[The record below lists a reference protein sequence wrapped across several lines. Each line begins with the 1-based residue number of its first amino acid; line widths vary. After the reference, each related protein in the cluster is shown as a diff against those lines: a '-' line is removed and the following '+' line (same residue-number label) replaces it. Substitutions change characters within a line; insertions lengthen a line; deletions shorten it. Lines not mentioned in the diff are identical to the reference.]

1 MRKKKHMNYDRADVR
16 ALRNGNICSR
26 MVGGAYGDVR
36 FDSVEQASIFFAREL
51 DYIKTQTY
59 DVEHPEMTALS
70 LLPVTSEVPEGA
82 ETFTYYSYDK
92 TGMAKIINNY
102 ATDLPRADV
111 KGKPITGY
119 VKSLGDSY
127 GYSVQEMR
135 ASRMT
140 GKSLDVRKGESARYA
155 MDYAVNKIAW
165 AGDKEHGLVGILSED
180 NDIPKYVLS
189 TVTVDG
195 KEHTEFRYKN
205 ADQILDDINGMQK
218 YTSKIT
224 KNVEKPDTLVLPS
237 DVYIDLA
244 TRRIPDTE
252 TTILKFVMEHAP
264 YLKEI
269 REANELQAES
279 KDINPT
285 GSNVMFLFTNDEK
298 KLSIEI
304 PMHFY
309 QYPIQEKGLEIE
321 IPCEQRVAGV
331 VIYYPLSGLIAEG
344 V

>member
-1 MRKKKHMNYDRADVR
+1 MNRNRKKHMNYDRADVK
-16 ALRNGNICSR
+16 ALRSGTICTG
-26 MVGGAYGDVR
+26 MVGGEMR

-51 DYIKTQTY
+51 DYIKTETY
-59 DVEHPEMTALS
+59 DVEHPEMTALN
-70 LLPVTSEVPEGA
+70 LFPTSSDVPEGA
-82 ETFTYYSYDK
+82 ESFTYYSYEK

-111 KGKPITGY
+111 KGKPNTGY

-155 MDYAVNKIAW
+155 MDYTVNKIAW
-165 AGDKEHGLVGILSED
+165 AGDKDHNLVGILSEG
-180 NDIPKYVLS
+180 NDIPKYVIS

-195 KEHTEFRYKN
+195 KERTEFKYKN
-205 ADQILDDINGMQK
+205 ANQILDDINGMQM
-218 YTSKIT
+218 YVSRLT

-237 DVYIDLA
+237 NVYIDLA

-252 TTILKFVMEHAP
+252 TTVLKFIMDHAP
-264 YLKEI
+264 YLKEV

-279 KDINPT
+279 DDINPT
-285 GSNVMFLFTNDEK
+285 GSNVGFLFTNSEK
-298 KLSIEI
+298 KLTLEI

-309 QYPIQEKGLEIE
+309 QYPLQEKGLEIE
-321 IPCEQRVAGV
+321 IPCEQRVAGM
-331 VIYYPLSGLIAEG
+331 VIYYPLSALIVEG
-344 V
+344 I

>member
-1 MRKKKHMNYDRADVR
+1 MTGMMPWFCAT
-16 ALRNGNICSR
+16 GIICKG
-26 MVGGAYGDVR
+26 MVDGETR
-36 FDSVEQASIFFAREL
+36 FDSVEQASVFFAREL
-51 DYIKTQTY
+51 DYIKSQTY
-59 DVEHPEMTALS
+59 DREYPEMTALS

-111 KGKPITGY
+111 KGKPVTGY

-135 ASRMT
+135 ASKMAN
-140 GKSLDVRKGESARYA
+140 KSLDVRKGESAKYA

-165 AGDKEHGLVGILSED
+165 AGDKENGLMGILSPD

-195 KEHTEFRYKN
+195 KERTEFRYKD
-205 ADQILDDINGMQK
+205 ADQILNDINGMQK
-218 YTSKIT
+218 YVSKIT

-237 DVYIDLA
+237 YVYVDLA

-252 TTILKFVMEHAP
+252 TTVLKFIMDHAP
-264 YLKEI
+264 YLKEV
-269 REANELQAES
+269 REANEPQAES
-279 KDINPT
+279 VDINPT
-285 GSNVMFLFTNDEK
+285 GSNVAFLFTNDER
-298 KLSIEI
+298 KLSLEI

-309 QYPIQEKGLEIE
+309 QHTLQEKGLEIE
-321 IPCEQRVAGV
+321 IPCEERVAG
-331 VIYYPLSGLIAEG
+331 ITLYYPLSALIVEG
-344 V
+344 I

>member
-1 MRKKKHMNYDRADVR
+1 MKKKKHMNYDRSDARV
-16 ALRNGNICSR
+16 LRNGNICRS
-26 MVGGAYGDVR
+26 MVGGEVR
-36 FDSVEQASIFFAREL
+36 FDSVEQASVFFAREL

-59 DVEHPEMTALS
+59 DVEYPEMTALN
-70 LLPVTSEVPEGA
+70 LFPVSSEVPEGA

-111 KGKPITGY
+111 KGKPNTGY

-135 ASRMT
+135 ASKMAN
-140 GKSLDVRKGESARYA
+140 KSLDVRKGESARYA
-155 MDYAVNKIAW
+155 MDYAANKIAW
-165 AGDKEHGLVGILSED
+165 AGDEEHGLMGILSPN
-180 NDIPKYVLS
+180 NDIPKYILS

-195 KEHTEFRYKN
+195 KEHTEFRYKS

-218 YTSKIT
+218 YVSQIT

-237 DVYIDLA
+237 HVYIDLA

-252 TTILKFVMEHAP
+252 TTVLKFIMDHAP
-264 YLKEI
+264 YLKEV

-279 KDINPT
+279 VDINPT
-285 GSNVMFLFTNDEK
+285 GSNVGLLFTNNER
-298 KLSIEI
+298 KLSLEI

-309 QYPIQEKGLEIE
+309 QYPLQEKGLEIE
-321 IPCEQRVAGV
+321 IPCEERVAGM
-331 VIYYPLSGLIAEG
+331 VIYYPLSALIVEG
-344 V
+344 I

>member
-1 MRKKKHMNYDRADVR
+1 MKKRKKHVNYDGADAR
-16 ALRNGNICSR
+16 ALRSGNVCR
-26 MVGGAYGDVR
+26 ALVGGETR
-36 FDSVEQASIFFAREL
+36 FDSVEQASVFFAREL
-51 DYIKTQTY
+51 DYVKTETY
-59 DVEHPEMTALS
+59 DVEYPEMTALN
-70 LLPVTSEVPEGA
+70 LFPVTSEVPEGA

-111 KGKPITGY
+111 KGKPVTGY
-119 VKSLGDSY
+119 VKSVGDSY

-135 ASRMT
+135 ASRLA

-155 MDYAVNKIAW
+155 MDYTVNKIAW
-165 AGDKEHGLVGILSED
+165 AGDKDNGLVGILSEG

-195 KEHTEFRYKN
+195 EEHTEFRYKN

-218 YTSKIT
+218 YTSQIT

-252 TTILKFVMEHAP
+252 TTILKFVLDHAP

-279 KDINPT
+279 TDINTT
-285 GSNVMFLFTNDEK
+285 GSNVMFLFTNDERK
-298 KLSIEI
+298 MSLEI

-309 QYPIQEKGLEIE
+309 QYPLQEKGLEIE
-321 IPCEQRVAGV
+321 IPCEQRVAGMI
-331 VIYYPLSGLIAEG
+331 IYYPLSGLLAEG

>member
-1 MRKKKHMNYDRADVR
+1 MKKKKHMNYDRAD
-16 ALRNGNICSR
+16 AKTLRSGNICLA
-26 MVGGAYGDVR
+26 MVGGEMR
-36 FDSVEQASIFFAREL
+36 FDSVEQASVFFAREL

-59 DVEHPEMTALS
+59 DVEHPEMTAL
-70 LLPVTSEVPEGA
+70 LLFPVTSEVPEGA

-92 TGMAKIINNY
+92 TGIAMIINNY

-111 KGKPITGY
+111 KGKPNTGY

-135 ASRMT
+135 ASRMAN
-140 GKSLDVRKGESARYA
+140 KSLDVRKGESAKYA

-165 AGDKEHGLVGILSED
+165 AGDKKNGLVGILSEE
-180 NDIPKYVLS
+180 NDIPKFVLS

-195 KEHTEFRYKN
+195 KERTEFRYKN

-218 YTSKIT
+218 YVAKIT

-252 TTILKFVMEHAP
+252 TTVLKFIMDHAP
-264 YLKEI
+264 YLKEV

-279 KDINPT
+279 GDINPT
-285 GSNVMFLFTNDEK
+285 GSNVGFLFTNDER
-298 KLSIEI
+298 KLSLEI

-321 IPCEQRVAGV
+321 VPCEERVAGM
-331 VIYYPLSGLIAEG
+331 VIYYPLSALLAEG
-344 V
+344 I

>member
-1 MRKKKHMNYDRADVR
+1 MKKRKKHVNYDGADAR
-16 ALRNGNICSR
+16 ALRSGNVCR
-26 MVGGAYGDVR
+26 ALVGGETR
-36 FDSVEQASIFFAREL
+36 FDSVEQASVFFAREL
-51 DYIKTQTY
+51 DYVKTETY
-59 DVEHPEMTALS
+59 DVEYPEMTALN
-70 LLPVTSEVPEGA
+70 LFPVTSEVPEGA

-111 KGKPITGY
+111 KGKPVTGY
-119 VKSLGDSY
+119 VKSVGDSY

-135 ASRMT
+135 ASRLA

-155 MDYAVNKIAW
+155 MDYTVNKIAW
-165 AGDKEHGLVGILSED
+165 AGDKDNGLVGILSEG

-189 TVTVDG
+189 TVMVDG
-195 KEHTEFRYKN
+195 EEHTEFRYKN

-218 YTSKIT
+218 YISQIT
-224 KNVEKPDTLVLPS
+224 KNVKKPDTLVLPS

-252 TTILKFVMEHAP
+252 TTILKFVLDHAP

-279 KDINPT
+279 TDINPT
-285 GSNVMFLFTNDEK
+285 GSNVMFLFTNDERK
-298 KLSIEI
+298 MSLEI

-309 QYPIQEKGLEIE
+309 QYPLQEKGLEIE
-321 IPCEQRVAGV
+321 IPCEQRVAGMI
-331 VIYYPLSGLIAEG
+331 IYYPLSGLLAEG

>member
-1 MRKKKHMNYDRADVR
+1 MKRRKKHLNYDGADEK
-16 ALRNGNICSR
+16 ALRSGVICR
-26 MVGGAYGDVR
+26 TMVGEKMR
-36 FDSVEQASIFFAREL
+36 FDSVEKASVFFAREL

-59 DVEHPEMTALS
+59 DVEHPEMTALA
-70 LLPVTSEVPEGA
+70 LFPVTSEVPEGA
-82 ETFTYYSYDK
+82 ESFTYYSYDK
-92 TGMAKIINNY
+92 TGMAMIINNY

-111 KGKPITGY
+111 KGEQHTGS

-135 ASRMT
+135 ASRMA
-140 GKSLDVRKGESARYA
+140 GKSLDVRKGASARYA

-165 AGDKEHGLVGILSED
+165 AGDKKNKLVGILSED

-189 TVTVDG
+189 VVVVDG
-195 KEHTEFRYKN
+195 KEHTEFIYKDAN
-205 ADQILDDINGMQK
+205 QILDDINGMQK
-218 YTSKIT
+218 YISKIT

-252 TTILKFVMEHAP
+252 TTILKFLMDHAP

-279 KDINPT
+279 TDINPT

-298 KLSIEI
+298 KLSLEI

-309 QYPIQEKGLEIE
+309 QYPLQEKGLEIE
-321 IPCEQRVAGV
+321 IPCEQRVAGM
-331 VIYYPLSGLIAEG
+331 VIYYPLSALLAEG

>member
-1 MRKKKHMNYDRADVR
+1 MKKRKKHVNYDGADAR
-16 ALRNGNICSR
+16 ALRSGIVCR
-26 MVGGAYGDVR
+26 ALVGGETR
-36 FDSVEQASIFFAREL
+36 FDSVEQASVFFAREL
-51 DYIKTQTY
+51 DYVKTETY
-59 DVEHPEMTALS
+59 DVEYPEMTALN
-70 LLPVTSEVPEGA
+70 LFPVTSEVPEGA

-111 KGKPITGY
+111 KGKPVTGY
-119 VKSLGDSY
+119 VKSVGDSY

-135 ASRMT
+135 ASRLA

-155 MDYAVNKIAW
+155 MDYTVNKIAW
-165 AGDKEHGLVGILSED
+165 AGDKDNGLVGILSEG

-189 TVTVDG
+189 TVMVDG
-195 KEHTEFRYKN
+195 EEHTEFRYKN

-218 YTSKIT
+218 YISQIT

-252 TTILKFVMEHAP
+252 TTILKFVLDHAP

-279 KDINPT
+279 TDINPT
-285 GSNVMFLFTNDEK
+285 GSNVMFLFTNDERK
-298 KLSIEI
+298 MSLEI

-309 QYPIQEKGLEIE
+309 QYPLQEKGLEIE
-321 IPCEQRVAGV
+321 IPCEQRVAGMI
-331 VIYYPLSGLIAEG
+331 IYYPLSGLLAEG

>member
-1 MRKKKHMNYDRADVR
+1 MKKRRKHLNYDGADAR
-16 ALRNGNICSR
+16 ALKNGNVCQALT
-26 MVGGAYGDVR
+26 GGDTR
-36 FDSVEQASIFFAREL
+36 FDSVEQASVFFAREL
-51 DYIKTQTY
+51 DHVKTETY
-59 DVEHPEMTALS
+59 DVEYPEMTALAIF
-70 LLPVTSEVPEGA
+70 PVTSEIPEGA

-111 KGKPITGY
+111 KGKPVTGY
-119 VKSLGDSY
+119 VKSVGDSY

-135 ASRMT
+135 ASRLA
-140 GKSLDVRKGESARYA
+140 GKSLDVRKGEAARYA
-155 MDYAVNKIAW
+155 MDYIVNKIAW
-165 AGDKEHGLVGILSED
+165 AGDKDNGLVGILSED

-218 YTSKIT
+218 YTSQIT

-252 TTILKFVMEHAP
+252 TTILKFVLDHAP

-279 KDINPT
+279 TDINPT
-285 GSNVMFLFTNDEK
+285 GSNVMFLFTNDERK
-298 KLSIEI
+298 MALEI

-309 QYPIQEKGLEIE
+309 QYPLQEKGLEIE
-321 IPCEQRVAGV
+321 IPCEQRVAGMI
-331 VIYYPLSGLIAEG
+331 IYYPLSGLLAEG

>member
-1 MRKKKHMNYDRADVR
+1 MKKKKHMNYDRADARV
-16 ALRNGNICSR
+16 LRNGNICQKLI
-26 MVGGAYGDVR
+26 GDNMR

-51 DYIKTQTY
+51 DYVKTQTY
-59 DVEHPEMTALS
+59 DVEHPEMTALN
-70 LLPVTSEVPEGA
+70 LLPVTSEIPEGA

-111 KGKPITGY
+111 KGKPVTGY

-135 ASRMT
+135 ASRMAN
-140 GKSLDVRKGESARYA
+140 KSLDVRKGESARYA

-165 AGDKEHGLVGILSED
+165 AGDKENGLMGILSPD

-189 TVTVDG
+189 TVTVNG
-195 KEHTEFRYKN
+195 EERTEFRYKD
-205 ADQILDDINGMQK
+205 ADQILKDINGMQK
-218 YTSKIT
+218 YVSQIT

-237 DVYIDLA
+237 HIYIDLS

-252 TTILKFVMEHAP
+252 TTVLKFLIDHAP
-264 YLKEI
+264 YLKEV

-279 KDINPT
+279 TDINPT
-285 GSNVMFLFTNDEK
+285 GSNVGFLFTNNER
-298 KLSIEI
+298 KLSLEI

-309 QYPIQEKGLEIE
+309 QYPLQEKGLEIE
-321 IPCEQRVAGV
+321 IPCEERVAGM
-331 VIYYPLSGLIAEG
+331 VIYYPLSALIVEG
-344 V
+344 I

>member
-1 MRKKKHMNYDRADVR
+1 MKKRKKHVNYDGADAR
-16 ALRNGNICSR
+16 ALRSGNVCR
-26 MVGGAYGDVR
+26 ALVGGETR
-36 FDSVEQASIFFAREL
+36 FDSVEQASVFFAREL
-51 DYIKTQTY
+51 DYVKTETY
-59 DVEHPEMTALS
+59 DVEYPEMTALN
-70 LLPVTSEVPEGA
+70 LFPVTSEVPEGA

-111 KGKPITGY
+111 KGKPVTGY
-119 VKSLGDSY
+119 VKSVGDSY

-135 ASRMT
+135 ASRLA

-155 MDYAVNKIAW
+155 MDYTVNKIAW
-165 AGDKEHGLVGILSED
+165 AGDKDNGLVGILSEG

-195 KEHTEFRYKN
+195 EEHTEFSYKN

-218 YTSKIT
+218 YTSQIT

-252 TTILKFVMEHAP
+252 TTILKFVLDHAP

-279 KDINPT
+279 TDINPT
-285 GSNVMFLFTNDEK
+285 GSNVMFLFTNDERK
-298 KLSIEI
+298 MSLEI

-309 QYPIQEKGLEIE
+309 QYPLQEKGLEIE
-321 IPCEQRVAGV
+321 IPCEQRVAGMI
-331 VIYYPLSGLIAEG
+331 IYYPLSGLLAEG

>member
-1 MRKKKHMNYDRADVR
+1 MKTKGRKHMNYDRADVK
-16 ALRNGNICSR
+16 ALRSGNICTG
-26 MVGGAYGDVR
+26 MVGGEMR

-51 DYIKTQTY
+51 DYVKAETY
-59 DVEHPEMTALS
+59 DVEHPEMTALKLFPTS
-70 LLPVTSEVPEGA
+70 SEVPEGA
-82 ETFTYYSYDK
+82 ETFTYYSYEK

-111 KGKPITGY
+111 KGKPVTGY

-135 ASRMT
+135 ASKMT

-155 MDYAVNKIAW
+155 MDYSVNRIAW
-165 AGDKEHGLVGILSED
+165 VGDKDHNLVGILSEG
-180 NDIPKYVLS
+180 NDIPKYVIS

-195 KEHTEFRYKN
+195 KERTEFKYKN
-205 ADQILDDINGMQK
+205 ADQILDDVNGMQM
-218 YTSKIT
+218 YISRLT

-237 DVYIDLA
+237 NVYIDLA

-252 TTILKFVMEHAP
+252 TTVLKFIIDHAP
-264 YLKEI
+264 YLKEV

-279 KDINPT
+279 NDINPT
-285 GSNVMFLFTNDEK
+285 GSNVGFLFTNSEK
-298 KLSIEI
+298 KLTLEI

-309 QYPIQEKGLEIE
+309 QYPLQEKGLEIE
-321 IPCEQRVAGV
+321 IPCEQRVAGM
-331 VIYYPLSGLIAEG
+331 VIYYPLSALIVEG
-344 V
+344 I

>member
-1 MRKKKHMNYDRADVR
+1 MKKRKKHLNYDGADAR
-16 ALRNGNICSR
+16 ALKNGNVCQALT
-26 MVGGAYGDVR
+26 GGDTR
-36 FDSVEQASIFFAREL
+36 FDSVEQASVFFAREL
-51 DYIKTQTY
+51 DHVKTETY
-59 DVEHPEMTALS
+59 DVEYPEMTALAIF
-70 LLPVTSEVPEGA
+70 PVTSEIPEGA

-111 KGKPITGY
+111 KGKPVTGY
-119 VKSLGDSY
+119 VKSVGDSY

-135 ASRMT
+135 ASRLA
-140 GKSLDVRKGESARYA
+140 GKSLDVRKGEAARYA
-155 MDYAVNKIAW
+155 MDYIVNKIAW
-165 AGDKEHGLVGILSED
+165 AGDKDNGLVGILSED

-218 YTSKIT
+218 YTSQIT

-252 TTILKFVMEHAP
+252 TTILKFVLDHAP

-279 KDINPT
+279 TDINPT
-285 GSNVMFLFTNDEK
+285 GSNVMFLFTNDERK
-298 KLSIEI
+298 MALEI

-309 QYPIQEKGLEIE
+309 QYPLQEIG
-321 IPCEQRVAGV
+321 RAHV
-331 VIYYPLSGLIAEG
+331 
-344 V
+344 

>member
-1 MRKKKHMNYDRADVR
+1 MKKRKKHVNYDGADAR
-16 ALRNGNICSR
+16 ALRSGNVCR
-26 MVGGAYGDVR
+26 ALVGGETR
-36 FDSVEQASIFFAREL
+36 FDSVEQASVFFAREL
-51 DYIKTQTY
+51 DYVKTETY
-59 DVEHPEMTALS
+59 DVEYPEMTALN
-70 LLPVTSEVPEGA
+70 LFPVTSEVPEGA

-111 KGKPITGY
+111 KGKPVTGY
-119 VKSLGDSY
+119 VKSVGDSY

-135 ASRMT
+135 ASRLA

-155 MDYAVNKIAW
+155 MDYTVNKIAW
-165 AGDKEHGLVGILSED
+165 AGDKDNGLVGILSEG

-189 TVTVDG
+189 TVTVDRE
-195 KEHTEFRYKN
+195 EHTEFRYKN

-218 YTSKIT
+218 YISQIT

-252 TTILKFVMEHAP
+252 TTILKFVLDHAP

-279 KDINPT
+279 TDINPT
-285 GSNVMFLFTNDEK
+285 GSNVMFLFTNDERK
-298 KLSIEI
+298 MSLEI

-309 QYPIQEKGLEIE
+309 QYPLQEKGLEIE
-321 IPCEQRVAGV
+321 IPCEQRVAGMI
-331 VIYYPLSGLIAEG
+331 IYYPLSGLLAEG

>member
-1 MRKKKHMNYDRADVR
+1 MKKRNKHMNYDGADASVLKNSNVCRA
-16 ALRNGNICSR
+16 
-26 MVGGAYGDVR
+26 MVGGETR
-36 FDSVEQASIFFAREL
+36 FDSVEKASVFFAREL
-51 DYIKTQTY
+51 DFVKTQTY
-59 DVEHPEMTALS
+59 DVEYPEMTALI
-70 LLPVTSEVPEGA
+70 LFPVSSEVPEGA

-111 KGKPITGY
+111 KGKPVTGY
-119 VKSLGDSY
+119 VKSIGDSY

-135 ASRMT
+135 ASRMA
-140 GKSLDVRKGESARYA
+140 GKSLDVRKGEAARYA
-155 MDYAVNKIAW
+155 MDYVVNKIAW
-165 AGDKEHGLVGILSED
+165 AGDAENGLVGILSDD

-205 ADQILDDINGMQK
+205 ADQILEDINGMQK
-218 YTSKIT
+218 YISKIT

-252 TTILKFVMEHAP
+252 TTILKFVLDHAP

-279 KDINPT
+279 TDINPT
-285 GSNVMFLFTNDEK
+285 GSNVMFLFTNDER
-298 KLSIEI
+298 KLSLEI

-309 QYPIQEKGLEIE
+309 QYPIQEEGLEIE
-321 IPCEQRVAGV
+321 IPCEQRVAGM
-331 VIYYPLSGLIAEG
+331 VIYYPLSALLAEG

>member
-1 MRKKKHMNYDRADVR
+1 MSRNRKKHMNYDRADVK
-16 ALRNGNICSR
+16 ALRSGTICEG
-26 MVGGAYGDVR
+26 MVGDKMR
-36 FDSVEQASIFFAREL
+36 FDSVEQASVFFAREL
-51 DYIKTQTY
+51 DYIKTETY
-59 DVEHPEMTALS
+59 DIEHPEMTALS
-70 LLPVTSEVPEGA
+70 LFPVSSEVPEGA

-111 KGKPITGY
+111 KGEPHTGY
-119 VKSLGDSY
+119 VKSIGDSY

-135 ASRMT
+135 ASRMA

-155 MDYAVNKIAW
+155 ADYMANKIAW
-165 AGDKEHGLVGILSED
+165 AGDKKHKLMGILSED

-195 KEHTEFRYKN
+195 VEHTEFIYKS
-205 ADQILDDINGMQK
+205 ADQILYDINGMQK
-218 YTSKIT
+218 YVSKLT

-237 DVYIDLA
+237 NVYIDLA

-252 TTILKFVMEHAP
+252 TTVLKFIMDHAP

-269 REANELQAES
+269 REANEIQAES
-279 KDINPT
+279 TDINPT
-285 GSNVMFLFTNDEK
+285 GSNVGLLFTNNEK
-298 KLSIEI
+298 KLTLEI

-309 QYPIQEKGLEIE
+309 QYPLQEKGLEIE
-321 IPCEQRVAGV
+321 IPCEERVAGM
-331 VIYYPLSGLIAEG
+331 VIYYPLSALIVEG
-344 V
+344 I

>member
-1 MRKKKHMNYDRADVR
+1 MKKRKKHMNYDQADATV
-16 ALRNGNICSR
+16 LRRSNICRS
-26 MVGGAYGDVR
+26 MVGGEMR
-36 FDSVEQASIFFAREL
+36 FDSVEQASVFFAREL
-51 DYIKTQTY
+51 DFVKTETY
-59 DVEHPEMTALS
+59 DVEYPEMTALMIF
-70 LLPVTSEVPEGA
+70 PVSSEVPEGA

-111 KGKPITGY
+111 KGKPNTGY
-119 VKSLGDSY
+119 VKSVGDSY

-135 ASRMT
+135 ASKMA

-155 MDYAVNKIAW
+155 MDYVVNKIAW
-165 AGDKEHGLVGILSED
+165 AGDAEHGLIGILSEG

-205 ADQILDDINGMQK
+205 ADQILEDINGMQK
-218 YTSKIT
+218 YVAKIT

-252 TTILKFVMEHAP
+252 TTILKFVLDHAP

-279 KDINPT
+279 TDINPT

-298 KLSIEI
+298 KMTLEI

-309 QYPIQEKGLEIE
+309 QYPLQEKGLEIE
-321 IPCEQRVAGV
+321 IPCEQRVAGM
-331 VIYYPLSGLIAEG
+331 VIYYPLSGLLAEG

>member
-1 MRKKKHMNYDRADVR
+1 
-16 ALRNGNICSR
+16 
-26 MVGGAYGDVR
+26 
-36 FDSVEQASIFFAREL
+36 
-51 DYIKTQTY
+51 
-59 DVEHPEMTALS
+59 
-70 LLPVTSEVPEGA
+70 
-82 ETFTYYSYDK
+82 
-92 TGMAKIINNY
+92 MA
-102 ATDLPRADV
+102 
-111 KGKPITGY
+111 
-119 VKSLGDSY
+119 
-127 GYSVQEMR
+127 
-135 ASRMT
+135 

-155 MDYAVNKIAW
+155 MDYVVNKIAW
-165 AGDKEHGLVGILSED
+165 AGDAEHGLIGILSEG

-205 ADQILDDINGMQK
+205 ADQILEDINGMQK
-218 YTSKIT
+218 YVAKIT

-252 TTILKFVMEHAP
+252 TTILKFVLDHAP

-279 KDINPT
+279 TDINPT

-298 KLSIEI
+298 KMTLEI

-309 QYPIQEKGLEIE
+309 QYPLQEKGLEIE
-321 IPCEQRVAGV
+321 IPCEQRVAGM
-331 VIYYPLSGLIAEG
+331 VIYYPLSGLLAEG

>member
-1 MRKKKHMNYDRADVR
+1 MKKRRRHVNYDGADAR
-16 ALRNGNICSR
+16 ALKNGNVCR
-26 MVGGAYGDVR
+26 AMVGGDTR
-36 FDSVEQASIFFAREL
+36 FDSVDQASVFFAREL
-51 DYIKTQTY
+51 DFVKTETY
-59 DVEHPEMTALS
+59 DVEYPEMTALA
-70 LLPVTSEVPEGA
+70 LFPVTSEVPEGA

-111 KGKPITGY
+111 KGKPVTGY
-119 VKSLGDSY
+119 VKSVGDSY

-135 ASRMT
+135 ASRMA
-140 GKSLDVRKGESARYA
+140 GKALDVRKGEAARYA
-155 MDYAVNKIAW
+155 MDYVVNKIAW
-165 AGDKEHGLVGILSED
+165 AGDKDNGLVGILSED

-218 YTSKIT
+218 YVSQIT

-237 DVYIDLA
+237 HVYIDLA

-252 TTILKFVMEHAP
+252 TTVLKFIMEHAP
-264 YLKEI
+264 YLKEV

-279 KDINPT
+279 ADINPT
-285 GSNVMFLFTNDEK
+285 GSAVAFLFTNDER
-298 KLSIEI
+298 KLSLEI

-309 QYPIQEKGLEIE
+309 QYPLQEKGLEIE
-321 IPCEQRVAGV
+321 IPCEQRVAGM
-331 VIYYPLSGLIAEG
+331 VIYYPLSALIAEG